1 MFSTVKCRWILHN
14 FAVKE
19 QNFKFYNFST
29 RSVYVIE
36 SHPIMTPNNFHFIES
51 IPVLKREM
59 LISET
64 AGINIFI

>member
-1 MFSTVKCRWILHN
+1 MPVDLHN
-14 FAVKE
+14 FVKE
-19 QNFKFYNFST
+19 QKFKFYNFST

-36 SHPIMTPNNFHFIES
+36 SQPIMTPNNFHFIES

-64 AGINIFI
+64 AVINYIYIWR

>member
-1 MFSTVKCRWILHN
+1 MFSGGFAH

-19 QNFKFYNFST
+19 QKFKFYNFST

-36 SHPIMTPNNFHFIES
+36 SHTIMTPSNFHFIES
-51 IPVLKREM
+51 IPVLKTEM

-64 AGINIFI
+64 AVINI